1 MNKKDQTEAIEI
13 MLKNLINMHEKIN
26 LILDVLAME
35 TEIPIEEVS
44 KKDDKVIYF
53 EPDTYKQMC
62 KLIGDGT
69 IPFMGI
75 A

>member
-1 MNKKDQTEAIEI
+1 MNKKDQAEAIEI

-26 LILDVLAME
+26 LILDILH
-35 TEIPIEEVS
+35 IEES
-44 KKDDKVIYF
+44 LPKHEPDKDDKIIYF

>member
-1 MNKKDQTEAIEI
+1 
-13 MLKNLINMHEKIN
+13 MHEKIN